1 MTRIQNDTRSLRD
14 APARTTAKAPA
25 TKAPSQATG
34 LSPAE
39 IRKIVLDIL
48 G

>member
-1 MTRIQNDTRSLRD
+1 MTTDTSRRRD
-14 APARTTAKAPA
+14 APARIAAKAPPP
-25 TKAPSQATG
+25 KAPRPATG

-39 IRKIVLDIL
+39 IRQIVLDIL

>member
-1 MTRIQNDTRSLRD
+1 MTHTQTDPRGARA
-14 APARTTAKAPA
+14 APARTIAKAPA
-25 TKAPSQATG
+25 STAPRPTTG

-39 IRKIVLDIL
+39 IRQIVLDIL

>member
-1 MTRIQNDTRSLRD
+1 MPIGTHGPRTDPARSGTTTPATD
-14 APARTTAKAPA
+14 APRPG
-25 TKAPSQATG
+25 TG

-39 IRKIVLDIL
+39 IRRIILDIL

>member
-1 MTRIQNDTRSLRD
+1 MTITTQSPRAT
-14 APARTTAKAPA
+14 PARGTATPA
-25 TKAPSQATG
+25 SKSPRPGTG

-39 IRKIVLDIL
+39 IRQIVLDIL

>member
-1 MTRIQNDTRSLRD
+1 MTIKNAPRGLPAHSGTSPAAPTVLR
-14 APARTTAKAPA
+14 PG
-25 TKAPSQATG
+25 TG

-39 IRKIVLDIL
+39 IRQIVLDIL